1 MASAL
6 IGYTG
11 FVGGNLLRQRRFD
24 ELYNSR
30 NIERIAGRRFDL
42 VVCAGAPAEKWKAN
56 QDPAADWRSLQ
67 RLIDALS
74 EVETERL
81 VLISTVDVFG
91 KPIGVTE
98 EDTPADA
105 THYGRHRS
113 RLEQILSDWFR
124 TLVVRLPGLFG
135 PGLRKNAIYDL
146 IHDNQVERI
155 DSRAVYQFYPM
166 QFLWRDVQTALNA
179 GLPLIH
185 FATGPVSIREVAQ
198 AAFGRDFQNEVAP
211 LPAVYD
217 MRTQF
222 DALYGGAQGYLYSRE
237 QCLSLIGEFVSSGKE
252 MRKCA

>member
-1 MASAL
+1 MATAL

-11 FVGGNLLRQRRFD
+11 FVGGTLLRQRRFD

-74 EVETERL
+74 EVETDRL

-91 KPIGVTE
+91 RPVGVTE
-98 EDTPADA
+98 ENIPTDA
-105 THYGRHRS
+105 THYGRHRY

-124 TLVVRLPGLFG
+124 TSIVRLPGLFG
-135 PGLRKNAIYDL
+135 PGLKKNAIYDL

-166 QFLWRDVQTALNA
+166 QYLWRDVQIALNA
-179 GLPLIH
+179 ALPLVH
-185 FATGPVSIREVAQ
+185 FATGPVSMSDVVRS
-198 AAFGRDFQNEVAP
+198 AFGRDFQNEVVPA
-211 LPAVYD
+211 PAVYD
-217 MRTQF
+217 LRTQY
-222 DALYGGAQGYLYSRE
+222 DALYRSSEGYLYSRE
-237 QCLSLIGEFVSSGKE
+237 QCLELIHEFVSSEKR